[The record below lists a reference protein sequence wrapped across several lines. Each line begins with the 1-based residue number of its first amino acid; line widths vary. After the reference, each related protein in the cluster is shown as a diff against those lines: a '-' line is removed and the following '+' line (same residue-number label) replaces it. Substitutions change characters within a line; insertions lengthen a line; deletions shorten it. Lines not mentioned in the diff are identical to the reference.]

1 MNINKACKNLVF
13 QYYLIYALLIL
24 ELVAAK
30 LADFPVLLEAS
41 AGYIIRVVTVMFLL
55 VMIPLVLKF
64 FSIRTKYNKGL
75 KYYIRQS
82 KIEMWLL
89 SLPAFLSG
97 LAYYVLKDTNILFCY
112 LIAFVALIFTKP
124 SISKIEAYL
133 QREKE
138 DGGKADKEGELP
150 REAEE

>member
-30 LADFPVLLEAS
+30 LAEFPVLLEES
-41 AGYIIRVVTVMFLL
+41 AGYVIRVVTVMFLL

-75 KYYIRQS
+75 EYYIRQS
-82 KIEMWLL
+82 KIQMWLL

-138 DGGKADKEGELP
+138 YGGNADKEEESP

>member
-41 AGYIIRVVTVMFLL
+41 AGYVIRVVTVMFLL
-55 VMIPLVLKF
+55 VMIPLVLKL
-64 FSIRTKYNKGL
+64 FSIRTKCNKGL
-75 KYYIRQS
+75 EYYIRQS

-124 SISKIEAYL
+124 SIAKIEAYL

-138 DGGKADKEGELP
+138 DGGNEDKEEESP

>member
-1 MNINKACKNLVF
+1 MNINKACKNCVC

-24 ELVAAK
+24 GLVGGR
-30 LADFPVLLEAS
+30 LAGFHAWWEAS
-41 AGYIIRVVTVMFLL
+41 DGYVILVVSVMYLRVL
-55 VMIPLVLKF
+55 IPLVLKL
-64 FSIRTKYNKGL
+64 FSNRSKCNKGL
-75 KYYIRQS
+75 EYYIRQS

-124 SISKIEAYL
+124 SIAKIEAYL

-138 DGGKADKEGELP
+138 DGGNEDKEEESP

>member
-30 LADFPVLLEAS
+30 LAEFPVLLEES
-41 AGYIIRVVTVMFLL
+41 AGYVIRVVTVMFLL

-75 KYYIRQS
+75 EYYIRQS
-82 KIEMWLL
+82 KIQMWLL

-112 LIAFVALIFTKP
+112 LIAVVALIFTKP

-138 DGGKADKEGELP
+138 YGGNADKEEESP